1 MINTGRR
8 YYANGSYVSGVGGGN
23 SGWWSPQTNADYLKG
38 KQCIVNY
45 YNNQKAGPF
54 NVNGVPTTVII
65 TNYIHYFNFR
75 ADYFFRGAYNH
86 HLKIKT

>member
-8 YYANGSYVSGVGGGN
+8 YYANGTYVSGVGGGN

-65 TNYIHYFNFR
+65 QIIFITLISGQII
-75 ADYFFRGAYNH
+75 FFRGAYNH
-86 HLKIKT
+86 HLKIET